1 MPACKIPVCDFVRS
15 YKEKEGTRLHMPG
28 HKGRAFL
35 GCEAFDITEVKGAD
49 ALYEA
54 DGIIAESE
62 AIATTLFGSGRTVFS
77 TEGSSQCIRAMLYL
91 CSTMAEKGEQP
102 LILAA
107 RNAHK
112 TFIYGAALMD
122 LQVEWLWPEV
132 DSRSL
137 CSCLIS
143 AENLEKQLS
152 ALPKKPCAVY
162 ITSPDYLGAVADIAA
177 LAEVCHR
184 HGVLLAVDNAHGA
197 YLHFLPESKHP
208 LDLGADICCDSAH
221 KTLPVLTGGAYLHI
235 SKNAPKHF
243 AQQAKQ
249 AMELFGS
256 TSPSYLIL
264 ASLDNC
270 NAYLSDNYPQK
281 LADCCEKLNTV
292 RNTLRENGWQVDE
305 TDPLRITVQA
315 PDGLSGR
322 ELAEQLRQHNIECEY
337 ADPEFLVLMATPEN
351 RPEDF
356 QLLLTALGENHR
368 PYSEKNPLPLAK
380 ADSALSIRK
389 ALFCPHE
396 TIPTEAARG
405 RICAAPA
412 VSCPPAIAIAV
423 PGEIIGE
430 RAVALCRYYG
440 FDTMEVV
447 ME

>member
-1 MPACKIPVCDFVRS
+1 MPACKTPICDFVRS

-62 AIATTLFGSGRTVFS
+62 AIATSLFGSGRTLFS

-91 CSTMAEKGEQP
+91 CSTMGEKGEKP

-112 TFIYGAALMD
+112 TFVYGAALMD
-122 LQVEWLWPEV
+122 LQVEWLWPEE
-132 DSRSL
+132 DSHSI

-143 AENLEKQLS
+143 AENLERQLLS
-152 ALPKKPCAVY
+152 LPKKPCAVY
-162 ITSPDYLGAVADIAA
+162 ITCPDYLGAMTDIAA

-184 HGVLLAVDNAHGA
+184 YHVLLAVDNAHGA
-197 YLHFLPESKHP
+197 YLRFLPQSRHP
-208 LDLGADICCDSAH
+208 LDLGADLCCDSAH

-235 SKNAPKHF
+235 SKNAPAHF
-243 AQQAKQ
+243 ARQAKQ

-264 ASLDNC
+264 ASLDHC

-281 LADCCEKLNTV
+281 LAECCEKLSKA
-292 RNTLRENGWQVDE
+292 REILRERGWRVDE
-305 TDPLRITVQA
+305 TDPLRLTIQT
-315 PDGLSGR
+315 PDGLSGG
-322 ELAEQLRQHNIECEY
+322 ELAEQLRRYNIECEY

-351 RPEDF
+351 SEEDLA
-356 QLLLTALGENHR
+356 LLLSALGENQR
-368 PYSEKNPLPLAK
+368 IYKEKAALPLARSN
-380 ADSALSIRK
+380 SALSIRE
-389 ALFCPHE
+389 ALFCAHE
-396 TIPTEAARG
+396 TIPTEAALG

-412 VSCPPAIAIAV
+412 VSCPPAISIAV
-423 PGEIIGE
+423 PGEVIGE
-430 RAVALCRYYG
+430 AALTLCRHYG
-440 FDTMEVV
+440 FETMEVV
-447 ME
+447 EG